1 MSDTPRAAVENMLVS
16 LDAGDQDAV
25 KAAFTDDAQGIDEIS
40 CAWLRGRDQMN
51 TYIDG
56 VFAATSNVTSRI
68 TDVHVAELGDGALVT
83 GILNQTYD
91 LEGTRQ
97 EISVPT
103 TFAVRREEAGWRIC
117 LFHSVPVA
125 AG

>member
-1 MSDTPRAAVENMLVS
+1 MTDTPQAAVEAMLAG

-25 KAAFTDDAQGIDEIS
+25 KAAFSDDAQGIDEIS

-51 TYIDG
+51 GYIDG
-56 VFAATSNVTSRI
+56 IFAATSNVTSQI

-83 GILNQTYD
+83 GILNQAYD
-91 LEGTRQ
+91 LEGDRQ

-103 TFAVRREEAGWRIC
+103 TFAVRRGEAGWQIC
-117 LFHSVPVA
+117 LFHSVPVTA
-125 AG
+125 D